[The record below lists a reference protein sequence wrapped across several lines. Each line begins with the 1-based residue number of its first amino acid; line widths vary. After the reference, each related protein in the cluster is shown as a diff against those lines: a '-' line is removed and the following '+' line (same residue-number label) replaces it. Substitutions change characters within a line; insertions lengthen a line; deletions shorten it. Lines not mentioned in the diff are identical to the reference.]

1 MSNSL
6 ALGWW
11 ITTFSCLFCHLLAS
25 LQKPPPRALA
35 PQPLMAA
42 DVIHQRDYKSRQLLL
57 NYCNMPEG
65 GGMLLL
71 KAISVKLGA
80 ICVIAG

>member
-1 MSNSL
+1 
-6 ALGWW
+6 
-11 ITTFSCLFCHLLAS
+11 
-25 LQKPPPRALA
+25 
-35 PQPLMAA
+35 MAA
-42 DVIHQRDYKSRQLLL
+42 DVIHQLDYKSRQLLL

-65 GGMLLL
+65 RGMLLL

>member
-1 MSNSL
+1 
-6 ALGWW
+6 
-11 ITTFSCLFCHLLAS
+11 
-25 LQKPPPRALA
+25 
-35 PQPLMAA
+35 MAA
-42 DVIHQRDYKSRQLLL
+42 GVIHQRDYKSRQLLL